1 MPSEISKLSSI
12 NVSGPEQDSPILILM
27 REYESR
33 YTGYTILAI
42 VFDKG
47 QRIIREQM
55 SILLEVC

>member
-1 MPSEISKLSSI
+1 MPSEISKLNSI
-12 NVSGPEQDSPILILM
+12 NVSGTEQDSPILILM

-33 YTGYTILAI
+33 YAGYTLLAI

>member
-1 MPSEISKLSSI
+1 MPSEISKLNSI
-12 NVSGPEQDSPILILM
+12 NVSGTEQDSPILILM
-27 REYESR
+27 REYEST